1 MLRAPYPESPVLA
14 IAIAI
19 VIVFLP
25 ERFTAADTDDDG
37 YHDVRELVVG
47 CDLFDPSSFPTCQHG
62 EPVACSTTEPGFT
75 PPPEPC

>member
-1 MLRAPYPESPVLA
+1 MLAAFLTL
-14 IAIAI
+14 
-19 VIVFLP
+19 FLP
-25 ERFTAADTDDDG
+25 TYFSLPDIDGDG
-37 YHDVRELVVG
+37 YSDVRELVVG